1 MRNIAYAT
9 VVLIVTGISLGVITA
24 CATSKAKTAE
34 IKAAGT
40 TIQTSQQRPSRVP
53 ATPYPIKHAQLN
65 GDTLTIKLYGDEH
78 HHWAETIDGY
88 LLLERKDGIYE
99 YAYRD
104 KDGKIV
110 STGIVAT
117 DAAKRDAKTVEAI
130 AKCKQ
135 P

>member
-1 MRNIAYAT
+1 MKNIGHTTGA
-9 VVLIVTGISLGVITA
+9 LIVAGISLAIITA
-24 CATSKAKTAE
+24 CATTKAKTSE
-34 IKAAGT
+34 SKAAT
-40 TIQTSQQRPSRVP
+40 PTAQTSQQRPSRVP
-53 ATPYPIKHAQLN
+53 ATPYPIKYAQPN

-88 LLLERKDGIYE
+88 LLLQRNDGPYE

-110 STGIVAT
+110 STGIFAT

>member
-1 MRNIAYAT
+1 MKNIGHTTGA
-9 VVLIVTGISLGVITA
+9 LIVAGISLAVITA
-24 CATSKAKTAE
+24 CASTKAKTSE
-34 IKAAGT
+34 SKAATPT
-40 TIQTSQQRPSRVP
+40 TQTSQQRPHRVP
-53 ATPYPIKHAQLN
+53 ASPYPIKHAQLG